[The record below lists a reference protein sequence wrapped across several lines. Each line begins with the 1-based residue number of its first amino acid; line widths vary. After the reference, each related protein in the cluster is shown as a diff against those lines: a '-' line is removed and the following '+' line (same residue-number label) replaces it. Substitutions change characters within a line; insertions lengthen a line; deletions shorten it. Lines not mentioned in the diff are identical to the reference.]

1 MAVSQ
6 YLRSESLVDMVK
18 SYLTSDVVHHASSLV
33 GESESSTFHAMH
45 GAVPGLLGGLLNFSS
60 NREGASSLAGMV
72 RDGRYGAVLD
82 NPGSLFGGGS
92 VTSNMTSIGQSLTG
106 KIFGNKASSVKDA
119 LASSSGVKATSAG
132 TLMSLLAPLTL
143 GVLGKLGGS
152 QGLDAT
158 GISNLLQGQR
168 SDIASATSPEMSRVL
183 GLARGPV
190 AAPTPVAPTPSAL
203 YEERAESSSL
213 RWLPLLLV
221 GLAALGLLLWA
232 LSRGR
237 GTAERVANTATTT
250 AEQAANTATNA
261 VSNLNLPGGNS
272 IAVPQGSINYNLAQ
286 YLGSGSQDVPKTFVF
301 DHLNFEPASTQ
312 LTQGS
317 DTTVNNL
324 AAVLNAYPNAQVQ
337 LSGYTDNT
345 GSAQTNQQLS
355 LDRANAVKAMLVGHG
370 VNAGRITTM
379 GFGQDHPLTSN
390 DSEEGRA
397 QNRRT
402 ELTVTRK

>member
-60 NREGASSLAGMV
+60 TREGASSLAGMV
-72 RDGRYGAVLD
+72 REGRYGAVLD

-106 KIFGNKASSVKDA
+106 KIFGNKASSVKEA
-119 LASSSGVKATSAG
+119 LASSSGLKPSSAG

-143 GVLGKLGGS
+143 GVMGKLGGS
-152 QGLDAT
+152 QGLDAA

-168 SDIASATSPEMSRVL
+168 SDIASATSPEMSRIL

-190 AAPTPVAPTPSAL
+190 AAPVPPAAPVPTAL
-203 YEERAESSSL
+203 YEESAPSS
-213 RWLPLLLV
+213 RKWVPWLLV
-221 GLAALGLLLWA
+221 ALAVLGLLLWA

-237 GTAERVANTATTT
+237 GTAER
-250 AEQAANTATNA
+250 AANTVTSTLSS
-261 VSNLNLPGGNS
+261 VTLPGGNS
-272 IAVPQGSINYNLAQ
+272 LSVPEGSINYNLAQ
-286 YLGSGSQDVPKTFVF
+286 YLANGSQDVPKTFVF

-312 LTQGS
+312 LTPDS
-317 DTTVNNL
+317 EPTVNNL
-324 AAVLNAYPNAQVQ
+324 STVLKAYPNAQVQ
-337 LSGYTDNT
+337 LAGYTDNT
-345 GSAQTNQQLS
+345 GSPQTNQQLS
-355 LDRANAVKAMLVGHG
+355 LDRANAVKAMLVSRG
-370 VNAGRITTM
+370 VDGDRISTM
-379 GFGQDHPLTSN
+379 GFGQDHPLASN
-390 DSEEGRA
+390 DSEDGRA